1 MTERSAATGPL
12 RGVRIV
18 EFAGIGPGPFAS
30 MLLSD
35 MGADVVSIARPRQGK
50 RDVRDFVNRGR
61 RVIELDLKNPADIA
75 KALDL
80 IGAADVLIEGF
91 RPQVMERLGLGP
103 DVALKRN
110 PKLVYGRMTGWGQE
124 GPLAQ
129 AAGHD
134 INYIAIT
141 GALDSF
147 RAANGETVS
156 PLNLVGDYGGGA
168 PYLVVGVLAGVIEA
182 RTSGKG
188 QVVDAAMCDGVSSM
202 LTMFHSMKAT
212 GRWTDQPRTNL
223 LDGGAPFY
231 RTYQCKDGGFM
242 AIGALEPQFYA
253 ELRQLA
259 GLSEDCYDAQMDKA
273 GWPNLHEKM
282 TVLFKTKTRDEWA
295 AILEGS
301 DACAAAVRG
310 LFDAPNHP
318 HLVARKTFVTVD
330 GHVQP
335 APAPRFSRTP
345 SSIQGSPALPPV
357 DAADILSQWSQPRW
371 PRRAP
376 RSP

>member
-1 MTERSAATGPL
+1 MKEQSAATGPL
-12 RGVRIV
+12 RGVRVI

-35 MGADVVSIARPRQGK
+35 MGADVVSIGRPGQGK
-50 RDVRDFVNRGR
+50 RDIRDFVNRGR
-61 RVIELDLKNPADIA
+61 RVVELDLKNPGHVRQV
-75 KALDL
+75 LDL
-80 IGAADVLIEGF
+80 IAAADVLIEGF

-103 DVALKRN
+103 DVVLKRN
-110 PKLVYGRMTGWGQE
+110 PRLVYGRMTGWGQT
-124 GPLAQ
+124 GPLSQ

-168 PYLVVGVLAGVIEA
+168 LYLVVGVLAAVIEA
-182 RTSGKG
+182 RASGKG

-202 LTMFHSMKAT
+202 LTMFHSMRAM
-212 GRWTDQPRTNL
+212 GRWTDEPRTNL

-253 ELRQLA
+253 ELRKLT
-259 GLSEDCYDAQMDKA
+259 GLNEDCYDAQMDRN
-273 GWPNLHEKM
+273 GWSQLHEKM
-282 TVLFKTKTRDEWA
+282 TALFRTKTRDEWA
-295 AILEGS
+295 KILEGS
-301 DACAAAVRG
+301 DACAAAVLG
-310 LFDAPNHP
+310 LFDAPKHP
-318 HLVARKTFVTVD
+318 HLAARQTFVTAD
-330 GHVQP
+330 GYVQP

-345 SSIQGSPALPPV
+345 SAIQGSPAVPPA
-357 DAADILSQWSQPRW
+357 DAADILAQWSEATAAQV
-371 PRRAP
+371 
-376 RSP
+376 S

>member
-12 RGVRIV
+12 RGVRVI

-35 MGADVVSIARPRQGK
+35 MGADVVSIARPNQGK

-103 DVALKRN
+103 DVVLKRN

-168 PYLVVGVLAGVIEA
+168 LYLVVGVLAAVIEA
-182 RTSGKG
+182 RASGKG

-231 RTYQCKDGGFM
+231 RTFECKDGGFM

-259 GLSEDCYDAQMDKA
+259 GLSEDCYDRQMDKA

-282 TVLFKTKTRDEWA
+282 TALFKTKTRDEWSA
-295 AILEGS
+295 LLEGS

-318 HLVARKTFVTVD
+318 HLAARKTFVNVD

-345 SSIQGSPALPPV
+345 SSIQGSPAVPPV
-357 DAADILSQWSQPRW
+357 DAADILSQWSKPE
-371 PRRAP
+371 AAKA
-376 RSP
+376 S

>member
-12 RGVRIV
+12 RGVRVI

-35 MGADVVSIARPRQGK
+35 MGADVVSIARPGQGK

-75 KALDL
+75 KGLDL

-103 DVALKRN
+103 DVVLKRN

-168 PYLVVGVLAGVIEA
+168 LYLVVGVLAAVIEA
-182 RTSGKG
+182 RASGKG

-231 RTYQCKDGGFM
+231 RTYECKDGGFM

-259 GLSEDCYDAQMDKA
+259 GLSEDCYDRQMDKA

-282 TVLFKTKTRDEWA
+282 TALFKTKTRDEWSA
-295 AILEGS
+295 LLEGS

-318 HLVARKTFVTVD
+318 HLAARKTFVNVD

-345 SSIQGSPALPPV
+345 SSIQGSPAVPPV
-357 DAADILSQWSQPRW
+357 DAADILSQWSKPE
-371 PRRAP
+371 AAKA
-376 RSP
+376 S

>member
-12 RGVRIV
+12 RGVRVV

-103 DVALKRN
+103 DVVLKRN

-168 PYLVVGVLAGVIEA
+168 LYLVVGVLAAVIEA

-282 TVLFKTKTRDEWA
+282 TALFKTRTRDEWA
-295 AILEGS
+295 ALLEGS

-318 HLVARKTFVTVD
+318 HLAARKTFVTVD

-345 SSIQGSPALPPV
+345 SNIQGSPAVPPV
-357 DAADILSQWSQPRW
+357 DAADILSQWSQP
-371 PRRAP
+371 AAAKA
-376 RSP
+376 S

>member
-12 RGVRIV
+12 RGVRVV

-35 MGADVVSIARPRQGK
+35 MGADVVSIARPGQGK

-61 RVIELDLKNPADIA
+61 RVIELDLKKPADIA

-103 DVALKRN
+103 DAALKRN

-147 RAANGETVS
+147 RATNGETVS

-168 PYLVVGVLAGVIEA
+168 LYLVVGVLAAVIEA
-182 RTSGKG
+182 RSSGKG

-253 ELRQLA
+253 ELRKLA
-259 GLSEDCYDAQMDKA
+259 GLSEDCYDAQMDRK

-282 TVLFKTKTRDEWA
+282 TALFKTKTRDEWA

-310 LFDAPNHP
+310 LFDAPSHP
-318 HLVARKTFVTVD
+318 HLAARKTFVNVD

-345 SSIQGSPALPPV
+345 SNIQGSPAVPPV
-357 DAADILSQWSQPRW
+357 DAADILSQWSQP
-371 PRRAP
+371 AAAKA
-376 RSP
+376 S

>member
-1 MTERSAATGPL
+1 MMERSAATGPL

-168 PYLVVGVLAGVIEA
+168 LYLVVGVLAAVIEA

-259 GLSEDCYDAQMDKA
+259 GLSEDCYDAQMDKS
-273 GWPNLHEKM
+273 GWPNLHEKI
-282 TVLFKTKTRDEWA
+282 TALFKTKTRDEWA

-357 DAADILSQWSQPRW
+357 DAADILSQWSQP
-371 PRRAP
+371 AAAK
-376 RSP
+376 SS

>member
-12 RGVRIV
+12 RGVRVV

-35 MGADVVSIARPRQGK
+35 MGADVVSIARPRQGQ

-168 PYLVVGVLAGVIEA
+168 LYLVVGVLAAVIEA
-182 RTSGKG
+182 RASGKG

-253 ELRQLA
+253 ELRKLA
-259 GLSEDCYDAQMDKA
+259 GLSEDCYDAQMGRK

-282 TVLFKTKTRDEWA
+282 TALFKTKTRDEWS

-318 HLVARKTFVTVD
+318 HLAARKTFVNVD

-345 SSIQGSPALPPV
+345 SNIQGSPAVPPV
-357 DAADILSQWSQPRW
+357 DAADILSQWSQS
-371 PRRAP
+371 AAAKA
-376 RSP
+376 S

>member
-12 RGVRIV
+12 RGVRVI

-35 MGADVVSIARPRQGK
+35 MGADVVSIARPGQGK

-61 RVIELDLKNPADIA
+61 CVIELDLKNPADIA

-103 DVALKRN
+103 DVVLKRN

-168 PYLVVGVLAGVIEA
+168 LYLVVGVLAAVIEA
-182 RTSGKG
+182 RASGKG

-231 RTYQCKDGGFM
+231 RTYECKDGGFM

-259 GLSEDCYDAQMDKA
+259 GLSEDCYDRQMDKA

-282 TVLFKTKTRDEWA
+282 TALFKTKTRDEWSA
-295 AILEGS
+295 LLEGS

-318 HLVARKTFVTVD
+318 HLAARKTFVNVD

-345 SSIQGSPALPPV
+345 SSIQGSPAVPPV
-357 DAADILSQWSQPRW
+357 DAADILSQWSKPE
-371 PRRAP
+371 AAKA
-376 RSP
+376 S

>member
-1 MTERSAATGPL
+1 MKDRSAATGPL
-12 RGVRIV
+12 RGVRVV

-35 MGADVVSIARPRQGK
+35 MGADVVSIARPGQGK

-61 RVIELDLKNPADIA
+61 RVIELDLKNPAHIA
-75 KALDL
+75 QALDL

-103 DVALKRN
+103 DVVLKRN
-110 PKLVYGRMTGWGQE
+110 PRMVYGRMTGWGQE

-147 RAANGETVS
+147 RAGNGETVS

-168 PYLVVGVLAGVIEA
+168 MYLVVGVLAGVIEA
-182 RTSGKG
+182 RASGKG
-188 QVVDAAMCDGVSSM
+188 QVVDVAMCDGVSSM

-212 GRWTDQPRTNL
+212 GRWTDQPRTNM
-223 LDGGAPFY
+223 LDGGAHFY
-231 RTYQCKDGGFM
+231 RTYECKDGGHM
-242 AIGALEPQFYA
+242 AIGAIEPQFYA
-253 ELRQLA
+253 ELRKLA
-259 GLSEDCYDAQMDKA
+259 GLDEDCYDAQMDR
-273 GWPNLHEKM
+273 GEWPKLQEKM
-282 TVLFKTKTRDEWA
+282 AALFKTRTRDEWA

-310 LFDAPNHP
+310 LFDAPKHP
-318 HLVARKTFVTVD
+318 HLAARQTFVNVD

-345 SSIQGSPALPPV
+345 SNIQGSPAVPPV
-357 DAADILSQWSQPRW
+357 DAAEILSQWSQ
-371 PRRAP
+371 AATAKA
-376 RSP
+376 S